1 MCEKLRM
8 AAKER
13 KAETKF
19 SRRESEVMDVLFQR
33 GSATAREV
41 WSALGETRTYSTV
54 RKLLSILEEK
64 GHVEHTTEGTAF
76 VYSPKIEREAAAS
89 SAIGRLVDTFFQGS
103 VASAVSS
110 LLGEKGHKLSPE
122 ELDRIGRMIE
132 DAKKK

>member
-1 MCEKLRM
+1 MCEKIRM
-8 AAKER
+8 AEKKAR
-13 KAETKF
+13 AETKF
-19 SRRESEVMDVLFQR
+19 SRRESEVMDVLFQK

-64 GHVEHTTEGTAF
+64 GHVDHKTEGTAF

-103 VASAVSS
+103 VAGAVSS
-110 LLGEKGHKLSPE
+110 LLGDSGHKLSPE
-122 ELDRIGRMIE
+122 ELDRIGKLIE
-132 DAKKK
+132 DAKNK